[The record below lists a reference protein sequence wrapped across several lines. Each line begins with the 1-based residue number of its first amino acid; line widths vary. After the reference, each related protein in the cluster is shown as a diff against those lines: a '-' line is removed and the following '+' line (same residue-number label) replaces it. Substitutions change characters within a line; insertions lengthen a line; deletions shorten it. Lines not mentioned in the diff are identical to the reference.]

1 MLFTSAPWFL
11 PGEAKAPGLLFAAGN
26 SIAALSITFKNLET
40 NESAVLV
47 PGFQPV
53 FSPTGHILYQTG
65 YMRGGL
71 WALPFSI
78 ETLTP
83 TAEPFPIAEGL
94 ARPSVALDGTLVA
107 VDSPQGYQRHL
118 IWVDRASRKLG
129 VIGRPQTD
137 ILYPWLSPDGRR
149 VVVSATEGGNQ
160 DIWIH
165 EVDRALATRL
175 TFDPGAESY
184 PKWSPSGEEIAY
196 SSTQLGLPN
205 VFSRAS
211 DGSGEPVSL
220 VSTGMPTFPSGWSR
234 DEKYFLYVVLD
245 PENGQDIWYLE
256 RKGSGDGFDSRPFL
270 QTEFGE
276 STSRLSPD
284 GRLVT
289 YVSNESGR
297 FEVYV
302 RPFPDGGGKWQV
314 STNGGAS
321 ARWSKDGKELFYI
334 EGATLMSVAVST
346 AAGFSAGAATP
357 LFEHPGFYG
366 TDSTTYDVAADGQR
380 FVLVE
385 DVESEEAGAPSIHVI
400 ENWYEEFRERE

>member
-245 PENGQDIWYLE
+245 PENGQDIWWRIVGSVPSVQIGGPLVHQLAPATILLFRVAPTLVLNRDRR
-256 RKGSGDGFDSRPFL
+256 RKP
-270 QTEFGE
+270 QK
-276 STSRLSPD
+276 RLSAVRRPYSRNAVP
-284 GRLVT
+284 GTPMAGPGYCPR
-289 YVSNESGR
+289 R
-297 FEVYV
+297 F
-302 RPFPDGGGKWQV
+302 
-314 STNGGAS
+314 A
-321 ARWSKDGKELFYI
+321 
-334 EGATLMSVAVST
+334 
-346 AAGFSAGAATP
+346 
-357 LFEHPGFYG
+357 
-366 TDSTTYDVAADGQR
+366 
-380 FVLVE
+380 
-385 DVESEEAGAPSIHVI
+385 
-400 ENWYEEFRERE
+400 